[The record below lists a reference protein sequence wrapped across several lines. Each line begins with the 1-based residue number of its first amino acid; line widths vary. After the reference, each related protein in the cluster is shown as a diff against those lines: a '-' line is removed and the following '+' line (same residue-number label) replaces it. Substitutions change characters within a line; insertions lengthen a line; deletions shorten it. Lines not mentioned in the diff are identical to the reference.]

1 MKLWLDL
8 ETRSPIPIKHGVAK
22 YATKASVI
30 MAQWALDDGEV
41 HVEDLTRGFK
51 VIPPSRQFIEAA
63 QEADELWAHGAEFE
77 QTLLDTTT
85 WWPVIDLSKW
95 RCTMALA
102 RMHGLPGGL
111 DKLSTI
117 FKLGLE
123 EAKDKRGHELIM
135 IFCVPKKDGTFNTKH
150 SHPNEW
156 REFLHYGGMDIT
168 SMRAVYRKCP
178 KWNATPRMWRAW
190 HLDQKMNRQGVQ
202 MDQRLAAGAVV
213 ATTRAKKRFAEKTV
227 ELTDGAVEATTQ
239 RNRLLAFCAEY
250 GVHLPDLTADT
261 VERRLEDESLP
272 EHIKE
277 LLRVRQQASKAST
290 AKYKRVLAQSVLG
303 RLRNLLVFCG
313 ATRTGRWAGRTF
325 QPQNLPRPKHKQ
337 WQIDDAIK
345 FFQQDLMELYDP
357 DEVLNLAASCLR
369 GLMISA
375 KGKKL
380 SVADLAN
387 IEGRVM
393 AWIAGEDWKLKAF
406 KRYDTY
412 KLDEHGKRIADGK
425 GDWKRVGPDLY
436 TVTAGLAFGI
446 DPSEVTKDQRQ
457 IGKVM
462 ELALQYYGGV
472 GAFCAMA
479 ETYGLRLEELAKTC
493 WPIISKRVKELA
505 ALHYAR
511 AVKKRRTYGLTE
523 RVWMTCESLVIMW
536 REAHPGI
543 VKLWEDLDKAVKTVI
558 NQPHKVVTVGKLGI
572 VIDRK
577 GNWLRIKLPSGRYL
591 SYPAPRAG
599 EYDTSFVGVNP
610 YTKQWCRISTY
621 SGKLAEN
628 IVQAISADILM
639 DWLVAADDDGF
650 NPVLSVHDEIICE
663 PLDVPEY
670 DDIRLSELAL
680 TCSPWTKGLPL
691 AAKGFT
697 AKRYRKD

>member
-8 ETRSPIPIKHGVAK
+8 ETRSPVPIKQGVAK

-30 MAQWALDDGEV
+30 MAQWAVDDGDV
-41 HVEDLTRGFK
+41 TVEDLTRGSK
-51 VIPPSRQFIEAA
+51 VIPPSSQLIEAA
-63 QEADELWAHGAEFE
+63 EQADEIWAHGAEFE

-85 WWPVIDLSKW
+85 WWPVIGLSKW

-135 IFCVPKKDGTFNTKH
+135 LFCVPKKDGTFNTKH
-150 SHPNEW
+150 THPNEW

-168 SMRAVYRKCP
+168 SMRAVWRKCP
-178 KWNATPRMWRAW
+178 KWNATARMWRVW

-202 MDQRLAAGAVV
+202 TDQRLAAGAVV
-213 ATTRAKKRFAEKTV
+213 ATTRAKKRYADKTK
-227 ELTDGAVEATTQ
+227 ELTYDPVLEMSAVEATTQ
-239 RNRLLAFCAEY
+239 RDRLLAYCADY

-261 VERRLEDESLP
+261 VERRLEDEALP

-277 LLRVRQQASKAST
+277 LLRIRQQASKAST

-345 FFQQDLMELYDP
+345 FFQQDLMEMYDP

-369 GLMISA
+369 GLMIAA

-393 AWIAGEDWKLKAF
+393 AWIAGEDWKLTAF
-406 KRYDTY
+406 AKYDR
-412 KLDEHGKRIADGK
+412 KE
-425 GDWKRVGPDLY
+425 GPDLY
-436 TVTAGLAFGI
+436 KVAFARAFGI
-446 DPSEVTKDQRQ
+446 DPEDIADEGDWRRQ

-479 ETYGLRLEELAKTC
+479 ETYGLRLEDLARDGWKLI
-493 WPIISKRVKELA
+493 PKRIKERA
-505 ALHYAR
+505 ALNYAR

-523 RVWMTCESLVIMW
+523 RAWLTCESLVIMW

-543 VKLWEDLDKAVKTVI
+543 VQFWEDLEKAVKTCI
-558 NQPHKVVTVGKLGI
+558 NQPHKVVQVGKRGI
-572 VIDRK
+572 TVDRK
-577 GNWLRIKLPSGRYL
+577 GNWLRIRLPSGRYL

-610 YTKQWCRISTY
+610 YTKQWSRISTY

-639 DWLVAADDDGF
+639 DWLLAADEDGF

-663 PLDVPEY
+663 PDDVPEY
-670 DDIRLSELAL
+670 DDKRLSKLAQK
-680 TCSPWTKGLPL
+680 CSPWTKGLPL

-697 AKRYRKD
+697 AKRYKK

>member
-8 ETRSPIPIKHGVAK
+8 ETRSPIPIKQGVAK
-22 YATKASVI
+22 YATKAEVI

-51 VIPPSRQFIEAA
+51 VISPSSQLIEAA
-63 QEADELWAHGAEFE
+63 QQADEIWAHGAEFE
-77 QTLLDTTT
+77 QTLLDTTA
-85 WWPVIDLSKW
+85 WWPVVDSTKW

-102 RMHGLPGGL
+102 RMHGLPGAL

-117 FKLGLE
+117 LKLAE
-123 EAKDKRGHELIM
+123 DEAKDKRGKELIQ

-156 REFLHYGGMDIT
+156 REFLYYGGMDIT
-168 SMRAVYRKCP
+168 SMRAVWRKLP

-190 HLDQKMNRQGVQ
+190 HLDQKMNRHGVR
-202 MDQRLAAGAVV
+202 MDQRLAAGAVLS
-213 ATTRAKKRFAEKTV
+213 TTRAKKRYADKTA

-239 RNRLLAFCAEY
+239 RDRLMAYMADY
-250 GVHLPDLTADT
+250 GVTLPDLTADT

-357 DEVLNLAASCLR
+357 DEVLALAASCLR
-369 GLMISA
+369 GLMIAA
-375 KGKKL
+375 KGHKL

-406 KRYDTY
+406 KLYDTY
-412 KLDEHGKRIADGK
+412 KLDADGNRIPDGK
-425 GDWKRVGPDLY
+425 GDWKRVGHDLY
-436 TVTAGLAFGI
+436 TLSFARAFGI
-446 DPSEVTKDQRQ
+446 DPSAVTKEQRQ

-472 GAFCAMA
+472 GAFCTMA
-479 ETYGLRLEELAKTC
+479 ETYALRLEDLARDGWKLI
-493 WPIISKRVKELA
+493 PKRIKELA
-505 ALHYAR
+505 AIHYAR
-511 AVKKRRTYGLTE
+511 AVKKRRTYGLSE

-536 REAHPGI
+536 RESHPGI
-543 VKLWEDLDKAVKTVI
+543 VQFWADLEKAVKTCI
-558 NQPHKVVTVGKLGI
+558 NQPHKVVKVGNRGITV
-572 VIDRK
+572 DRK
-577 GNWLRIKLPSGRYL
+577 GNWLRIRLPSGRYL

-650 NPVLSVHDEIICE
+650 NPILSVHDEIITE
-663 PLDVPEY
+663 PIDVDEY
-670 DDIRLSELAL
+670 DDIRLSELAQ